1 MIEYQSCLL
10 TPLVILIAMYSG
22 HRSMDFRNT
31 GLSCLSTTTL
41 RETVGVV
48 A

>member
-10 TPLVILIAMYSG
+10 TLLVILIA
-22 HRSMDFRNT
+22 MDFRNT

-41 RETVGVV
+41 RETVGGV